1 MKTPIVAASDFS
13 PAAAL
18 AIERAARMAKQLD
31 CGLRLVHV
39 FNDGIWASV
48 RNIYD
53 LERWL
58 GGDPVLGVRDRL
70 SQQARDLAARH
81 GIEVVAETLRGD
93 PAAQI
98 SAEAVSANARMLV
111 LGESGE
117 SLLGEM
123 LLGGTAQKMLER
135 ARLPV
140 LVVRTP
146 TSGNYQRVMVASDFS
161 QTARRAAELALEFF
175 ADAHHMLLHAYV
187 VQMEGRM
194 RMAGATEEDI
204 SRYREQEHER
214 AREAMHEFLAG
225 VSGSAD
231 YERRLAYGFPVG
243 AILDAIARSQI
254 DLLVVGKHGG
264 SGLEE
269 RLLGSVTQ
277 NVLHHASCDV
287 LLVPPA

>member
-1 MKTPIVAASDFS
+1 MKTTIVAASDFS
-13 PAAAL
+13 PAADL
-18 AIERAARMAKQLD
+18 AVERAAKMAKHLS

-53 LERWL
+53 LERWV

-70 SQQARDLAARH
+70 SQQARDLAQRH
-81 GIEVVAETLRGD
+81 GIEVVAETLSGD
-93 PAAQI
+93 PAGQI
-98 SAEAVSANARMLV
+98 SADAIAANARMLV

-123 LLGGTAQKMLER
+123 LLGGTAQKILER

-146 TSGNYQRVMVASDFS
+146 TGGNYERVMVTSDFS
-161 QTARRAAELALEFF
+161 ATARHAAELALEFCV
-175 ADAHHMLLHAYV
+175 DAHHMLLHAYV
-187 VQMEGRM
+187 VPMEGRM
-194 RMAGATEEDI
+194 RMAGANEEEI
-204 SRYREQEHER
+204 SRYRDQEHER
-214 AREAMHEFLAG
+214 ARVAMHEFLAN
-225 VSGSAD
+225 VRGSAD
-231 YERRLAYGFPVG
+231 YERRLVYGFPVG
-243 AILDAIARSQI
+243 AILDGVARSQV

-264 SGLEE
+264 SSIEE

-277 NVLHHASCDV
+277 NVLHHVSCDV
-287 LLVPPA
+287 LLVPPL